1 MRPRRSF
8 ADAADTDP
16 PLLRSAEGKSMC
28 LRVRSQ
34 KRRSQRDVLL
44 AHSDVPPWN
53 TSDYIYIYTTLGLRH
68 RIRYHDHPGV
78 LCSGFQLL
86 PRTNSVA
93 LATTRLALP
102 RSPPALKAALRALD
116 AAVSHR
122 YFIGI
127 SSVATA
133 LVPHHRQLCVS
144 HHLILYGSSFY
155 RTLVPKS
162 CC

>member
-1 MRPRRSF
+1 MRPRRSC
-8 ADAADTDP
+8 ADAADT
-16 PLLRSAEGKSMC
+16 AEGESMC

-44 AHSDVPPWN
+44 AHSHVPPWN

-122 YFIGI
+122 YLIGI
-127 SSVATA
+127 SSVSHRYLIGGNCTGTSSPATVCISSPHSLRF
-133 LVPHHRQLCVS
+133 LVL
-144 HHLILYGSSFY
+144 
-155 RTLVPKS
+155 
-162 CC
+162 